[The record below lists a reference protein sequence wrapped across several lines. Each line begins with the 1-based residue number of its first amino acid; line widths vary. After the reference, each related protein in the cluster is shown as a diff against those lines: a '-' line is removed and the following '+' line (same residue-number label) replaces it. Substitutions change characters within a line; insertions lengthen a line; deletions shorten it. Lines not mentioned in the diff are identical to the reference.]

1 MRNTAEAIGIN
12 KQVSPHVLRHAFARH
27 LYEQRTDIRTI
38 QVLLGHSKLDT
49 TERYAHVATTV
60 LRAVT
65 SPLDLLTPLRPE
77 EDPPTAHGLFPVFPP
92 DFSRD
97 RSTNRSKFASQRA
110 LRRLLAPTIRKKASL
125 PGPALRGRC
134 QTNPHSARIGV
145 RSSQQGCRSRR
156 WKTCAVN
163 CPIRTASISD
173 ARGGNEPRSARM
185 QTPRPPWHPHWRPAV
200 GTIWV
205 ASKLGGLKIND

>member
-1 MRNTAEAIGIN
+1 MPITTRQLHRVVRNTAEAIGIN
-12 KQVSPHVLRHAFARH
+12 KRVSPHVLRHSFATH
-27 LYEQRTDIRTI
+27 LYEQGTDIRTI

-49 TERYAHVATTV
+49 TERYAHVATKV

-145 RSSQQGCRSRR
+145 PSS
-156 WKTCAVN
+156 
-163 CPIRTASISD
+163 
-173 ARGGNEPRSARM
+173 RGFF
-185 QTPRPPWHPHWRPAV
+185 HWRLSNAGPA
-200 GTIWV
+200 
-205 ASKLGGLKIND
+205 ASCALQTQ